1 MSSAQ
6 EVKLE
11 TLQKV
16 REIVKKQEDR
26 FTASKIIEF
35 NRFKYVFGVLKSYIS
50 VYVFA
55 AFPQL
60 YWRYHAV
67 GLFCMVPI
75 QVWRWFKIK
84 QLFYMLEYCWVS
96 SFVIGS
102 YLLWLNVTTGW
113 TYLGEEMNWWPPNS
127 AIVNTSKSAD
137 GLESGVGGTALQ
149 GLWEWYH
156 DPDSFREGMALMI
169 FASGMGP
176 LGCAVILLNNALV
189 PHSIDH
195 SLSLMIHLHNMITSY
210 CILFKPLSADQQHRA
225 FGRLHFR
232 DKSFTEYVTP
242 ALVWLWTWFTLY
254 TLFMQLGGVQ
264 LLTRK
269 NAGSVLS
276 ICVSYLFYK
285 YDYADGRITFAW
297 IMLVCFLTALNGAN
311 WYSNNM
317 TRFTKLVDG
326 MITEEQKKH

>member
-149 GLWEWYH
+149 GLWEW
-156 DPDSFREGMALMI
+156 
-169 FASGMGP
+169 
-176 LGCAVILLNNALV
+176 
-189 PHSIDH
+189 
-195 SLSLMIHLHNMITSY
+195 
-210 CILFKPLSADQQHRA
+210 
-225 FGRLHFR
+225 LHFR

-269 NAGSVLS
+269 DSKWKSTVRDQLYPPEGRTTFFTKMLGRIGEEEKTLGHRNNRKDSLRSLIVSSAQNAGSVLS